1 MANNARMLDLNQFVM
16 SSDSIVQRISSADLD
31 QRLRR
36 SSSTV
41 LIDVRLEEDYDAAHL
56 PGARNNC
63 VFEVAFLD
71 RMSDLAPVK
80 TIPVCVYGAAAD
92 SYEARMAAEKLW
104 RAGYAEILELRE
116 GLEGW
121 RSSALPLESERI
133 GSVAAPTPP
142 DGWREIDL
150 TESRVDW
157 VGRNLLNKHNGQ
169 ISLKAGK
176 LRFVQGELE
185 SGELTLDMRTITCND
200 LAGDPLHD
208 VLIAHLKSHDFFD
221 VELYPEARFVI
232 MATKRVASLTPGAPN
247 LNVRGELT
255 LKDATRA
262 LEFVATVGLTPEGKA
277 AAQCAFAIDRTQWN
291 VLYGSGKYFRHLG
304 GHLVN
309 DLIEIQ
315 LRIVTR

>member
-1 MANNARMLDLNQFVM
+1 MPELNQFVM
-16 SSDSIVQRISSADLD
+16 CNDSMVQGISSADLD

-36 SSSTV
+36 SPSTV
-41 LIDVRLEEDYDAAHL
+41 LIDVRLEEDYNAAHL

-71 RMSDLAPVK
+71 RMPDLAPAK

-121 RSSALPLESERI
+121 KSSGLRLEGERAE
-133 GSVAAPTPP
+133 SAAGPTPP
-142 DGWREIDL
+142 DGWQEIDL
-150 TESRVDW
+150 TQSRVDW

-169 ISLKAGK
+169 IALKAGK
-176 LRFVQGELE
+176 LRFVHGELA
-185 SGELTLDMRTITCND
+185 SGELTLDMRAITCHD

-221 VELYPEARFVI
+221 VELYPEARFII
-232 MATKRVASLTPGAPN
+232 MSTERVPNVAPGAPN

-255 LKDATRA
+255 LKNTTHE
-262 LEFVATVGLTPEGKA
+262 LEFVATAGLTPEGKA

-315 LRIVTR
+315 LRIVT